1 MSSLGAPAL
10 KAKSSSLP
18 LLSKRKL
25 RQQTLNSPEGDH
37 QLIHLH
43 VPDRLEEQLP
53 FKVKLLA
60 ERSMKKLEEKYDT
73 IDRWKQRYIAQAEA
87 QLATSSAHPHKS
99 TRKLPALSS
108 CLSPTIAD
116 QAELGKKL
124 EAGLRERVER
134 NKRYYEHK
142 KSTVEKEINYF

>member
-1 MSSLGAPAL
+1 MSSLTAPAL

-18 LLSKRKL
+18 LLNKRKL
-25 RQQTLNSPEGDH
+25 RQQTQNSPEGDHH

-87 QLATSSAHPHKS
+87 QLASSS
-99 TRKLPALSS
+99 V
-108 CLSPTIAD
+108 
-116 QAELGKKL
+116 Q
-124 EAGLRERVER
+124 
-134 NKRYYEHK
+134 
-142 KSTVEKEINYF
+142 